1 MGGVWATLGRLL
13 DTFGRMLAVFGRSK
27 SYLFET
33 LVQHELQ
40 EAFGVDL
47 ESLSNDFGMVWGR
60 FWGGFGKSLGSSW
73 QDLKGCMRISTGHL
87 GLLLTASWR
96 LLD

>member
-1 MGGVWATLGRLL
+1 MSSIWEGFGPLWGVFWTLLGACWP
-13 DTFGRMLAVFGRSK
+13 FFGRSK

-47 ESLSNDFGMVWGR
+47 ESLLDDFGMVLGR
-60 FWGGFGKSLGSSW
+60 FWEGLGRVWEALGK
-73 QDLKGCMRISTGHL
+73 T
-87 GLLLTASWR
+87 
-96 LLD
+96 

>member
-1 MGGVWATLGRLL
+1 MSSIWEGFGPLWGVFWTL
-13 DTFGRMLAVFGRSK
+13 LAACWPFFGRSK

-47 ESLSNDFGMVWGR
+47 ESLLDDFGMVL
-60 FWGGFGKSLGSSW
+60 GGFWEGLGRVWEALGK
-73 QDLKGCMRISTGHL
+73 T
-87 GLLLTASWR
+87 
-96 LLD
+96 